1 MAGLHAVTVDEL
13 RQLLTPMEAEAVA
26 EAVGASAV
34 GSWMGALLLRA
45 CDRVVGAL
53 NGCPHNTRIST
64 GLCKVPEECVNAVLV
79 LARHAVLGAVPA
91 LSEVLEG
98 STRAAEYQAALAD
111 LRAMACGELRPGCV
125 VPEADVAEG
134 AAGCIGLVALDDV
147 DWMV

>member
-1 MAGLHAVTVDEL
+1 MAGLHTVTVDEL
-13 RQLLTPMEAEAVA
+13 RQVLTPVEAEAVA

-34 GSWMGALLLRA
+34 GGWMGSLLLRA

-53 NGCPHNTRIST
+53 NGCPHNARIST
-64 GLCKVPEECVNAVLV
+64 GLCRVPEECVHTVLV

-111 LRAMACGELRPGCV
+111 LRAMAGCGLRPGCV
-125 VPEADVAEG
+125 
-134 AAGCIGLVALDDV
+134 GLVALDDV

>member
-1 MAGLHAVTVDEL
+1 MAGLHTVTVDEL
-13 RQLLTPMEAEAVA
+13 RQVLTPVEAEAVA

-34 GSWMGALLLRA
+34 GGWMGSLLLRA
-45 CDRVVGAL
+45 CDRVVGSL
-53 NGCPHNTRIST
+53 NGCPHNARIST
-64 GLCKVPEECVNAVLV
+64 GLCRVPEECVHTVLV

-111 LRAMACGELRPGCV
+111 LRAMASCELRPGCV
-125 VPEADVAEG
+125 VPESYLAEG
-134 AAGCIGLVALDDV
+134 AAGFVGLVALDDV

>member
-1 MAGLHAVTVDEL
+1 MHTVTVDEL
-13 RQLLTPMEAEAVA
+13 RQVLTPVEAEAVA

-34 GSWMGALLLRA
+34 GGWMGSLLLRA

-53 NGCPHNTRIST
+53 NGCPHNARIST
-64 GLCKVPEECVNAVLV
+64 GLCRVPEECVHTVLV

-111 LRAMACGELRPGCV
+111 LRAMASCELRPGCV
-125 VPEADVAEG
+125 VPEADAAEG
-134 AAGCIGLVALDDV
+134 AAGSIGMVAYEDV